1 MIIFLKLQVLFLSF
15 LIRNIGAD
23 YYSGLAKFYTFNK
36 IWNNIKLDSID
47 GDYIEFGM
55 LNGKTLLHS
64 YKVSKKLNLHKNI
77 KFWGLDSFEG
87 FPVENHNF
95 YKNENFKSS
104 YKKVLKTFNK
114 YSEINIVKGFFSE
127 SLQTPLLDNLR
138 KLSFVYIDCDI
149 YESSLDIIP
158 FIKDRTLPGSFIMI
172 DDYSSIDHNGKSIA
186 KAFLENFKIDE
197 EVIIFDYFD
206 NGVVFRMI

>member
-1 MIIFLKLQVLFLSF
+1 MSIFLKLQVLFLSF

-23 YYSGLAKFYTFNK
+23 YYSGLSKFYTFNK
-36 IWNNIKLDSID
+36 IWNNIKLDSIE

-77 KFWGLDSFEG
+77 NFWGLDSFEG

-95 YKNENFKSS
+95 YKSENFKSS
-104 YKKVLKTFNK
+104 YKKALKTFNK
-114 YSEINIVKGFFSE
+114 YTKVNIVKGFFSE
-127 SLQTPLLDNLR
+127 SLQISLLDNVS
-138 KLSFVYIDCDI
+138 KLSFVYVDCDI
-149 YESSLDIIP
+149 YESSLDIFP
-158 FIKDRTLPGSFIMI
+158 YIKKRIQPGSFIMI
-172 DDYSSIDHNGKSIA
+172 DDYSSIDHNNKSIA
-186 KAFLENFKIDE
+186 KAFLENFRIND
-197 EVIIFDYFD
+197 EVIVFDYFD